1 MLLDSIANVLK
12 SFVRTRR
19 RGFRQVGAEA
29 PIPALKSIG
38 FNDFLK
44 LDIPPREMLLHP
56 ILPERSLAMLY
67 APRGIGKTLLSLSI
81 GLAVSSG
88 SPLLRWFAPRQKRV
102 LYVDGEMP
110 LVSLQERLRII
121 SAGLGAEVSNR
132 GFRIL
137 AADQTENGISLGTED
152 GQQAIEPLLSD
163 VDLLILDNLSTLCT
177 TGSESASDAWV
188 PMQNWLLGLRRKGVT
203 VLLVHHAGTNGRQ
216 RGTSRRE
223 DALDTVIALRRP
235 EDYSPEQGARFEV
248 HFEKLRNRVDGD
260 GAVPFEAELEPLL
273 TDAGDGVRW
282 CARDLRPPLFKQATE
297 LFQDGLTVREV
308 AAVLHISKTEA
319 GRLRIKAVDRGLLVN
334 ASDDRAMMN
343 GHDSIS
349 LRS

>member
-44 LDIPPREMLLHP
+44 LDIPQREMLLHP

-121 SAGLGAEVSNR
+121 SMGMGAEIPND
-132 GFRIL
+132 GFRIGSGQHRAWTL
-137 AADQTENGISLGTED
+137 VWLGGRTT
-152 GQQAIEPLLSD
+152 SD
-163 VDLLILDNLSTLCT
+163 
-177 TGSESASDAWV
+177 
-188 PMQNWLLGLRRKGVT
+188 P
-203 VLLVHHAGTNGRQ
+203 
-216 RGTSRRE
+216 
-223 DALDTVIALRRP
+223 
-235 EDYSPEQGARFEV
+235 
-248 HFEKLRNRVDGD
+248 
-260 GAVPFEAELEPLL
+260 AVAE
-273 TDAGDGVRW
+273 
-282 CARDLRPPLFKQATE
+282 
-297 LFQDGLTVREV
+297 
-308 AAVLHISKTEA
+308 
-319 GRLRIKAVDRGLLVN
+319 
-334 ASDDRAMMN
+334 
-343 GHDSIS
+343 
-349 LRS
+349 